1 MENDALQDA
10 IHQLE
15 ELLERKKAAV
25 PRHSVRPYQLLEI
38 EELEEELLELKK
50 RKKAVS
56 QSEDGLEEGP

>member
-56 QSEDGLEEGP
+56 QSENGLEEGP